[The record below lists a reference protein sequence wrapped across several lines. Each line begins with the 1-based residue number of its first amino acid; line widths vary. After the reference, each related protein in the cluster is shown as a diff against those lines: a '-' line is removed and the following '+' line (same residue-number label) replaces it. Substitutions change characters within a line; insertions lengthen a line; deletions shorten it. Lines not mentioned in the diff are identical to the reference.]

1 VNRSGALLRPYLLA
15 DRKAVGELC
24 ADPQT
29 MRFVGNGQPLLFKDK
44 PHIID
49 RIFEKY
55 RADPTFH
62 IWAVEENGEYAGHAE
77 LKRRE
82 GRSEYEI
89 IYIIQR
95 SRWGRGLGGIV
106 ADLILREARAND
118 VPFVVATV
126 YEANAASISILQRR
140 GFVPDPQISKELAT
154 HAFRLTLA
162 SP

>member
-1 VNRSGALLRPYLLA
+1 MG

-24 ADPQT
+24 ADPET
-29 MRFVGNGQPLLFKDK
+29 MRFVGDGQPQLFDGK
-44 PHIID
+44 PHLID

-55 RADPTFH
+55 RTDPTFH

-82 GRSEYEI
+82 GRTEYEL

-106 ADLILREARAND
+106 ADLILQEAGANAL
-118 VPFVVATV
+118 PFVIATV
-126 YEANAASISILQRR
+126 YEANTPSIAILQRH
-140 GFVPDPQISKELAT
+140 GFVHDPALSKELDTYALSRT
-154 HAFRLTLA
+154 YDA
-162 SP
+162 SG